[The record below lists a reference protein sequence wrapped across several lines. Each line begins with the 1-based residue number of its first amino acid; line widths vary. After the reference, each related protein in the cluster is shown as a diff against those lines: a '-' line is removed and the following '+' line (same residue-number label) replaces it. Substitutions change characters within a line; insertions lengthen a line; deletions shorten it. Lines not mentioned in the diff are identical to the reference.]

1 MTVLRIKSS
10 DGYVSSRLGGA
21 VADPRRQ
28 SAWTVPASRQ
38 IQDWTR
44 GMEISSTRRRNVI
57 SERRTALPVFSAK
70 GIRWDALT
78 AALLLI
84 LLLFAGILL
93 ADMGALYA
101 GGERIGKLSAG
112 ITSLEDS
119 NSVLRQEL
127 NRAMNH
133 PVLLSSTESMIQI
146 NETIVIPSAIPEE

>member
-1 MTVLRIKSS
+1 MTVLRLKSS
-10 DGYVSSRLGGA
+10 DGYVSSRLGGGFA
-21 VADPRRQ
+21 TPRRQ
-28 SAWTVPASRQ
+28 SAWPVPASRQ

-44 GMEISSTRRRNVI
+44 GMEISSTRRRSVI

-84 LLLFAGILL
+84 LLLFVGILL
-93 ADMGALYA
+93 ADMGALFA

-119 NSVLRQEL
+119 NSLLRQEL
-127 NRAMNH
+127 TRAMNH
-133 PVLLSSTESMIQI
+133 PVLLSNAENMVQI
-146 NETIVIPSAIPEE
+146 NETIVISSIIPEE

>member
-1 MTVLRIKSS
+1 
-10 DGYVSSRLGGA
+10 
-21 VADPRRQ
+21 
-28 SAWTVPASRQ
+28 
-38 IQDWTR
+38 
-44 GMEISSTRRRNVI
+44 MEISSTRRRNVI

-84 LLLFAGILL
+84 LLLFIGILL
-93 ADMGALYA
+93 AEMGALYA
-101 GGERIGKLSAG
+101 GGDRIGKLSAG